1 MIREVANFDP
11 ARVEVVLDWGL
22 RDVLLAYVA
31 ILKERERTKYYVDL
45 LLWAMLAPY
54 VKRKERPPQLP
65 KILKGV

>member
-1 MIREVANFDP
+1 MIREVADFDP
-11 ARVEVVLDWGL
+11 ARVEVVLDWAL

-45 LLWAMLAPY
+45 LLWTMLAPY
-54 VKRKERPPQLP
+54 MKHRGRPPQMP